1 MVAGKKPVGTVD
13 GYRLDDAQQRDVA
26 GELASA
32 VLVHR
37 AKICDAVLDVI
48 EGKAVRNRLL
58 HDRWWAVGCGSRGR
72 VRLSAC
78 PLPGCFGT
86 RVERLKGV
94 KLVEATRDRSSTGCL
109 EYWRG
114 HTEYSGS
121 AGLRRRPTFRPEPS
135 FRRTPRV
142 RLPRSE
148 NRPYSSYPPENI
160 VWDDGYQESYRR
172 HWIELETKPLSARPV
187 QNQFAHII
195 NLGGKQSIMERRA
208 QQAVRIAL
216 GLRLRQGRGN

>member
-1 MVAGKKPVGTVD
+1 MGRHRPCWVRERGARGGRAFRSSRKTSRRGVARPQPRRRGK
-13 GYRLDDAQQRDVA
+13 
-26 GELASA
+26 
-32 VLVHR
+32 
-37 AKICDAVLDVI
+37 
-48 EGKAVRNRLL
+48 RNSGSPG
-58 HDRWWAVGCGSRGR
+58 HPAWWAVGCGSRGR

-148 NRPYSSYPPENI
+148 NRPYSSYPP
-160 VWDDGYQESYRR
+160 
-172 HWIELETKPLSARPV
+172 P
-187 QNQFAHII
+187 
-195 NLGGKQSIMERRA
+195 QS
-208 QQAVRIAL
+208 
-216 GLRLRQGRGN
+216 RLPRSSRNGAITAYLATSWASVSWSRCTSRSDHRLTRMKR